1 MGQKQAG
8 RRRRARRMDP
18 VQALSEDTGP
28 RWGRG
33 GFLPAPPSVVD
44 STGPGR
50 PAHAPGLPCTRASLG
65 RGENGAET
73 RAGPGGPALCARSC
87 VCPEQCLILLPLASV
102 CLDSTKR
109 RPWGGD
115 LALWRRQRW
124 YTICFRTSYLS
135 PLCAHPG
142 DRMEPLWRVTLSPSF
157 FLPGCSLF
165 TCIQHAFR
173 LDCSP
178 LCPGHPSGK
187 CPSSTWRTAS
197 KRGGRICCC

>member
-124 YTICFRTSYLS
+124 YLGLAQPYQHLPSGLADRWHLLAFAPTRWLLS
-135 PLCAHPG
+135 LRGLCVRAA
-142 DRMEPLWRVTLSPSF
+142 LLSCSVAPPP
-157 FLPGCSLF
+157 LPGPGLCL
-165 TCIQHAFR
+165 
-173 LDCSP
+173 LP
-178 LCPGHPSGK
+178 LS
-187 CPSSTWRTAS
+187 
-197 KRGGRICCC
+197 